1 MKKKLIRLFIA
12 VGLVLGG
19 GSCADVTDTPEY
31 YGVYKE
37 ANIEN
42 IRPSSWL
49 REILQRQRDGL
60 GLNRKESGYPYNT
73 CLWNGIIPEGG
84 NPIAKGW
91 WPYEQSGYM
100 IDGLYRCGIFL
111 RDSVLMQLGSDNVG
125 YVLSHPRANGMLGP
139 ETLGENQWAFSVFA
153 RTLLAY
159 YDYTED
165 DRIPVLLKK
174 HFSALNDTLTNRQTC
189 IIESMCKMYSYTG
202 DKEILQKA
210 GHIWD
215 LFSMNGGTKDNEVF
229 IHGDM
234 VSSKP
239 IDVHGVTAA
248 EVSKQPLILY
258 LYTGRQ
264 EYLDAALGFYSS
276 VERENELPDG
286 IPASYESL
294 FPKHA
299 EALHETCDISDFIW
313 SYGYMLMATGDVK
326 WADKM
331 ESAVYNAA
339 LGAINKDFKALQ
351 YFSSPNQ
358 LLATEKIGGLMTVGY
373 LLRRS
378 HTLHLQRIKLSRK
391 SMQLTARNIGYM
403 VKLGSSA
410 FVTELSIAFMMFLGN
425 YVFISHLGEDG
436 VAAFSIACYFFPI
449 IFMIYDAI
457 VLSGQPI
464 LSYNFG
470 LRDTSRIKQTLRLM
484 YRTALLCGIS
494 FFTLTALFRHQIVA
508 LFIGPEYA
516 AYQIAVKGL
525 PYFAFGFIFFAVN
538 MIGIGYYQSI
548 ERAHRATVITLLRGI
563 LFMLVGFLVLPILL
577 DVKGIWLAVPLAEV
591 LTLLLI
597 GSLYLHEKQKQ
608 KS

>member
-1 MKKKLIRLFIA
+1 MRDSIDFGSMNISTLFRKLLIPTVLGMIFSAVFVITDGIFVGKGIGSDALAAVNITAPLFMITTGIGLMFGMGASVVASIHLSQGKVKVANINITQAIGFASLLILILSALCCLFLEPLAHLLGSSERLLPGVMEYMIWYIPFLVFYLILNAGMFFIRL
-12 VGLVLGG
+12 
-19 GSCADVTDTPEY
+19 
-31 YGVYKE
+31 
-37 ANIEN
+37 
-42 IRPSSWL
+42 
-49 REILQRQRDGL
+49 DG
-60 GLNRKESGYPYNT
+60 
-73 CLWNGIIPEGG
+73 
-84 NPIAKGW
+84 
-91 WPYEQSGYM
+91 
-100 IDGLYRCGIFL
+100 
-111 RDSVLMQLGSDNVG
+111 
-125 YVLSHPRANGMLGP
+125 
-139 ETLGENQWAFSVFA
+139 
-153 RTLLAY
+153 
-159 YDYTED
+159 
-165 DRIPVLLKK
+165 
-174 HFSALNDTLTNRQTC
+174 
-189 IIESMCKMYSYTG
+189 
-202 DKEILQKA
+202 
-210 GHIWD
+210 
-215 LFSMNGGTKDNEVF
+215 
-229 IHGDM
+229 
-234 VSSKP
+234 
-239 IDVHGVTAA
+239 
-248 EVSKQPLILY
+248 
-258 LYTGRQ
+258 
-264 EYLDAALGFYSS
+264 
-276 VERENELPDG
+276 
-286 IPASYESL
+286 
-294 FPKHA
+294 
-299 EALHETCDISDFIW
+299 
-313 SYGYMLMATGDVK
+313 
-326 WADKM
+326 
-331 ESAVYNAA
+331 
-339 LGAINKDFKALQ
+339 
-351 YFSSPNQ
+351 SPNYAMMCNAIAAVTNI
-358 LLATEKIGGLMTVGY
+358 LLDYIFIFRFGWGLMGAAFATSLG
-373 LLRRS
+373 
-378 HTLHLQRIKLSRK
+378 
-391 SMQLTARNIGYM
+391 QLTARNIGYM